1 MTADLDDIQ
10 LRERARTLLAS
21 GRLPSLEPSILW
33 EGSGRDETCCVC
45 RLLVRGDE
53 IGFDLSFGMPGRDAE
68 LHMHSRCRIA
78 WEQAMVPQAMV
89 PGEK

>member
-1 MTADLDDIQ
+1 MTADLDDIE

-33 EGSGRDETCCVC
+33 AGSGRDEPCCVC
-45 RLLVRGDE
+45 RLLVRGNE

-68 LHMHSRCRIA
+68 LHMHGRCRIA
-78 WEQAMVPQAMV
+78 WEQARGVSSTTRPS
-89 PGEK
+89 